1 MAVKK
6 TPRTAPRTAARTAAR
21 TSAKTGTGAGK
32 KTSPAIKTVAK
43 TAVKTVAKT
52 GTKTAAKTAA
62 KTGTVAASKGHG
74 QMVNQTKAQV
84 DQGVAVAKVNVEK
97 ASEAAFKG
105 YDELA
110 VLGQGNFDA
119 FIQSNS
125 VVAKGFEVIGKEFLA
140 FAQRSVEGHM
150 AQARALIGAKDM
162 QEFVDLQNDFA
173 KRRLADTLAE
183 TAKLTELSTQVA
195 NEAIEPLQKRVDA
208 TVETAL
214 KAKAA

>member
-6 TPRTAPRTAARTAAR
+6 TPRTAARTAAR

-32 KTSPAIKTVAK
+32 KTSPAAVKTV
-43 TAVKTVAKT
+43 VKTVAKV
-52 GTKTAAKTAA
+52 GTKA
-62 KTGTVAASKGHG
+62 GTEAASKGQG
-74 QMVNQTKAQV
+74 QTVNQTKAQV
-84 DQGVAVAKVNVEK
+84 DQAVAVAKVNVEK
-97 ASEAAFKG
+97 AAEATFKG

-110 VLGQGNFDA
+110 VLGKSNFDA
-119 FIQSNS
+119 FVQSNS

-208 TVETAL
+208 TVETVL

>member
-6 TPRTAPRTAARTAAR
+6 TPRTAARTTARTA
-21 TSAKTGTGAGK
+21 AKTGTGAGK
-32 KTSPAIKTVAK
+32 KTSPAAVKTVVKTAVKAVAK
-43 TAVKTVAKT
+43 TATKA
-52 GTKTAAKTAA
+52 GTE
-62 KTGTVAASKGHG
+62 AASKGQG
-74 QMVNQTKAQV
+74 QTVNQTKAQV
-84 DQGVAVAKVNVEK
+84 DQAVAVAKVNVEK
-97 ASEAAFKG
+97 ASKAAFKG
-105 YDELA
+105 YDDLA
-110 VLGQGNFDA
+110 VLGKGNFDA
-119 FIQSNS
+119 FVRSNS

-208 TVETAL
+208 TVETVL

>member
-6 TPRTAPRTAARTAAR
+6 TPRTAARTAAR

-32 KTSPAIKTVAK
+32 KTSPAV
-43 TAVKTVAKT
+43 
-52 GTKTAAKTAA
+52 KTAAKTVA
-62 KTGTVAASKGHG
+62 KAGTVAASKGHG

-84 DQGVAVAKVNVEK
+84 DQAVAVAKVNVEK

-162 QEFVDLQNDFA
+162 QEFVALQNDFA
-173 KRRLADTLAE
+173 KRRLEDTLAE

>member
-6 TPRTAPRTAARTAAR
+6 TPRTAARTA
-21 TSAKTGTGAGK
+21 AKTGTGAGK
-32 KTSPAIKTVAK
+32 KTSPAV
-43 TAVKTVAKT
+43 
-52 GTKTAAKTAA
+52 KTAAKTVA
-62 KTGTVAASKGHG
+62 KAGTVAASKGHG
-74 QMVNQTKAQV
+74 QMVNHTKAQV
-84 DQGVAVAKVNVEK
+84 DQAVAAAKVNVEK

-208 TVETAL
+208 TVETVL

>member
-6 TPRTAPRTAARTAAR
+6 TPRTAPR

-43 TAVKTVAKT
+43 TAVKTVAKA
-52 GTKTAAKTAA
+52 GTEA
-62 KTGTVAASKGHG
+62 GTVAASKGHG
-74 QMVNQTKAQV
+74 QMVDHQV
-84 DQGVAVAKVNVEK
+84 GQAVVAAKVNVEK
-97 ASEAAFKG
+97 ASEATFKG

-110 VLGQGNFDA
+110 VLGRGNFDA
-119 FIQSNS
+119 FVQSNS
-125 VVAKGFEVIGKEFLA
+125 VVAKGFEVIGQEFLA

-183 TAKLTELSTQVA
+183 TAKLTELSTEVA
-195 NEAIEPLQKRVDA
+195 NQAIEPLQKRVDA
-208 TVETAL
+208 TVETVL

>member
-6 TPRTAPRTAARTAAR
+6 TPRTAARTAAR
-21 TSAKTGTGAGK
+21 TSAKTGAGAGK
-32 KTSPAIKTVAK
+32 KTSPAV
-43 TAVKTVAKT
+43 
-52 GTKTAAKTAA
+52 KTAAKTAA
-62 KTGTVAASKGHG
+62 KTVAKAGTVAASKGHG

-84 DQGVAVAKVNVEK
+84 DQAVAAAKVNVEK
-97 ASEAAFKG
+97 ASEAGFKG

-208 TVETAL
+208 TVETRSEGQSGLRAQGL
-214 KAKAA
+214 

>member
-6 TPRTAPRTAARTAAR
+6 TPRTAAR

-32 KTSPAIKTVAK
+32 KTSPTVVKTAVKAVAK
-43 TAVKTVAKT
+43 TATKA
-52 GTKTAAKTAA
+52 GTE
-62 KTGTVAASKGHG
+62 AASKGQG
-74 QMVNQTKAQV
+74 QTVNQTKAQV
-84 DQGVAVAKVNVEK
+84 DQAVAVAKVNVEK

-110 VLGQGNFDA
+110 VLGKSNFDA
-119 FIQSNS
+119 FVQSNS

-208 TVETAL
+208 TVETVL

>member
-1 MAVKK
+1 
-6 TPRTAPRTAARTAAR
+6 
-21 TSAKTGTGAGK
+21 
-32 KTSPAIKTVAK
+32 
-43 TAVKTVAKT
+43 
-52 GTKTAAKTAA
+52 
-62 KTGTVAASKGHG
+62 
-74 QMVNQTKAQV
+74 VNPSKAQV
-84 DQGVAVAKVNVEK
+84 DQVVTPAKDNAEK
-97 ASEAAFKG
+97 ASKAAFKG

-119 FIQSNS
+119 LVLSNS
-125 VVAKGFEVIGKEFLA
+125 VFAKGFEVIGQEFLA

-150 AQARALIGAKDM
+150 VQARALIGARNM

-173 KRRLADTLAE
+173 KTRLEETLAE

-208 TVETAL
+208 TVETVL

>member
-6 TPRTAPRTAARTAAR
+6 TPRTAVKTAARTAARTSSRSSARTSAR

-32 KTSPAIKTVAK
+32 KTSPAVAKTVAK
-43 TAVKTVAKT
+43 TATEA
-52 GTKTAAKTAA
+52 GTAA
-62 KTGTVAASKGHG
+62 ASEGRG
-74 QMVNQTKAQV
+74 QTVNQTKAQV
-84 DQGVAVAKVNVEK
+84 DQAVAVAKVNVEK

-119 FIQSNS
+119 FVQSNS

-162 QEFVDLQNDFA
+162 QEFVALQNDFA
-173 KRRLADTLAE
+173 KRRLEDTLAE

-195 NEAIEPLQKRVDA
+195 NKAIEPIQKRVDA
-208 TVETAL
+208 TVETVL

>member
-6 TPRTAPRTAARTAAR
+6 TPRTSARTSARTSPR

-32 KTSPAIKTVAK
+32 RTSPAIAKTVAK
-43 TAVKTVAKT
+43 A
-52 GTKTAAKTAA
+52 GTAAAKAGTAA
-62 KTGTVAASKGHG
+62 AKAGTAAASKGRG
-74 QMVNQTKAQV
+74 QTVNRTKAQV
-84 DQGVAVAKVNVEK
+84 DQAVAVAKVNVEK
-97 ASEAAFKG
+97 ATEAAFKG

-110 VLGQGNFDA
+110 VLGKGNFDA
-119 FIQSNS
+119 IVQSNS

-162 QEFVDLQNDFA
+162 QEIVALQNDFA
-173 KRRLADTLAE
+173 KRRLEDTLAE

-208 TVETAL
+208 TVETVL